1 MSFYT
6 RQRVLTGNSNYKRS
20 PHWAINLLFQVLH
33 FHAARFRW
41 SVIFNP
47 CYLVKF
53 QECKNWTPGFDSY
66 IHKAQFLIWCNYIIG
81 GRRSLSSEICGKVTY
96 HPLEKR
102 QLQQIS
108 AYNISTVRE
117 LSQSTRVTDRQPN
130 RITTPR
136 FTEHSLP
143 ARLRT
148 RRPCTLPVNLWNFNF
163 WINTKNYEV

>member
-1 MSFYT
+1 MCSLIT
-6 RQRVLTGNSNYKRS
+6 AIKRGLRIE
-20 PHWAINLLFQVLH
+20 AVGLLQSIFTSCYFRSCISYLNFQVLH

-53 QECKNWTPGFDSY
+53 QECKNWTLGFDSY
-66 IHKAQFLIWCNYIIG
+66 IHKAQFLIWCNYIRLVG
-81 GRRSLSSEICGKVTY
+81 DARFRLKFAGKVTY

-143 ARLRT
+143 ATEGFAPDVRAL
-148 RRPCTLPVNLWNFNF
+148 CL
-163 WINTKNYEV
+163 